1 MTAKPNSYF
10 ESYFKTGEVR
20 TERMIQTIRGTRDIL
35 PADMPLWRRVE
46 EVAREAFRRYG
57 YREIRTPIIEKTE
70 LFARG
75 VGEATDIVHK
85 EMYTFIDRGRE
96 DREGESLTLRPENTA
111 SVMRAYI
118 QHKMFADKS
127 PGELTK
133 LYYIGPM
140 FRRERP
146 QAGRYRQFYQI
157 GVEVMGASD
166 DPAIEAEVIEMLDW
180 YLRELKITDT
190 TLLINSVGEPGMRAE
205 YLEELRRAV
214 KPKLDQLC
222 GDCRHRFE
230 TNPLRIFD
238 CKVESCQPV
247 IATLP
252 VITDSLDEASREHFE
267 QFKAHLDARGIAYTV
282 NPRMVRGLDYYTRT
296 AFEIA
301 GHDGLGAQNT
311 LVGGGRYD
319 GLSETLGGPPVKG
332 FGFAFGLD
340 RMVLSLPDDEAKSL
354 RAEEAPDVFIVF
366 LGEAAR
372 DHSFKIARELREAGI
387 AVLLEFEERKIK
399 KAMTQAAKSGARFA
413 LIIGEDEVAQDK
425 YGMKNLATGEQELL
439 SLKEIIAKLR

>member
-1 MTAKPNSYF
+1 
-10 ESYFKTGEVR
+10 
-20 TERMIQTIRGTRDIL
+20 MIQTIRGTRDIL
-35 PADMPLWRRVE
+35 PEEMPLWRRAE
-46 EVAREAFRRYG
+46 ELAREAFRRYG
-57 YREIRTPIIEKTE
+57 FREIRTPIIEKTE

-96 DREGESLTLRPENTA
+96 DREGESLSLRPENTA
-111 SVMRAYI
+111 SVVRAYI

-190 TLLINSVGEPGMRAE
+190 KLLINSVGEPAMRAA
-205 YLEELRRAV
+205 YLETLRAAV
-214 KPKLDQLC
+214 EPKLDQLC
-222 GDCRHRFE
+222 GDCRHRFAA
-230 TNPLRIFD
+230 NPLRIFD
-238 CKVESCQPV
+238 CKVESCQPI
-247 IATLP
+247 IAALP
-252 VITDSLDEASREHFE
+252 VITDSLDAASREHFE
-267 QFKAHLDARGIAYTV
+267 RFKEHLDARGIAYTV

-301 GHDGLGAQNT
+301 GNDSLGAQNT

-319 GLSETLGGPPVKG
+319 GLSETLGGPPLKG

-340 RMVLSLPDDEAKSL
+340 RMVMSLPEDEAGKL
-354 RAEEAPDVFIVF
+354 RAADAPAVYLVF
-366 LGEAAR
+366 LGDAAR
-372 DHSFKIARELREAGI
+372 ERSFIVARALREAGI
-387 AVLLEFEERKIK
+387 SVLLEFEERKLK
-399 KAMTQAAKSGARFA
+399 KAMTQAAKSGARYA
-413 LIIGEDEVAQDK
+413 LIIGEDEVAQDR
-425 YGMKNLATGEQELL
+425 YGLKNLTSGEQEQL
-439 SLKEIIAKLR
+439 SLKEIINACGN

>member
-1 MTAKPNSYF
+1 
-10 ESYFKTGEVR
+10 
-20 TERMIQTIRGTRDIL
+20 L
-35 PADMPLWRRVE
+35 PVDMPLWHRVE
-46 EVAREAFRRYG
+46 DVAREAFRRYG
-57 YREIRTPIIEKTE
+57 YHEIRTPIFEKTE

-85 EMYTFIDRGRE
+85 EMYTFVDRARE

-111 SVMRAYI
+111 SVVRAYI

-157 GVEVMGASD
+157 GVEVMGSSD
-166 DPAIEAEVIEMLDW
+166 DPAIEAEVMEMLDW
-180 YLRELKITDT
+180 FLKELKIANT
-190 TLLINSVGEPGMRAE
+190 TLLINSVGEPASRAA
-205 YLEELRRAV
+205 YLETLREAV
-214 KPKLDQLC
+214 KPNLDQLC
-222 GDCRHRFE
+222 GDCHHRFE

-238 CKVESCQPV
+238 CKVESCQA
-247 IATLP
+247 IISGLP
-252 VITDSLDEASREHFE
+252 VITDSLDEASLEHFD

-296 AFEIA
+296 AFEIV

-319 GLSETLGGPPVKG
+319 GLSETLGGPPTKG

-340 RMVLSLPDDEAKSL
+340 RMVMALPEEEAARL
-354 RAEEAPDVFIVF
+354 RAGDAPDVFLVF

-372 DHSFKIARELREAGI
+372 NHSFKVARQLRQAGV
-387 AVLLEFEERKIK
+387 AVAIEFEDRKMK
-399 KAMTQAAKSGARFA
+399 KAMAAANKARARYA
-413 LIIGEDEVAQDK
+413 LIIRDAEVESGR
-425 YGMKNLATGEQELL
+425 YGLKNLETGEQE
-439 SLKEIIAKLR
+439 SLALDEIIRKLA

>member
-1 MTAKPNSYF
+1 MNSYF
-10 ESYFKTGEVR
+10 GNERKTSEIR
-20 TERMIQTIRGTRDIL
+20 NKRMIQTIRGTRDIL
-35 PADMPLWRRVE
+35 PVDMPLWRRVE
-46 EVAREAFRRYG
+46 EIAREAFRRYG
-57 YREIRTPIIEKTE
+57 FREIRTPIIEKTE

-111 SVMRAYI
+111 SVVRAYI

-127 PGELTK
+127 PGELTR
-133 LYYIGPM
+133 LYYMGPM

-157 GVEVMGASD
+157 GAEVMGSSD

-180 YLRELKITDT
+180 YLRELKITNT

-205 YLEELRRAV
+205 YLEELRSAITPNLSR
-214 KPKLDQLC
+214 LC

-230 TNPLRIFD
+230 TNPLRVFD

-252 VITDSLDEASREHFE
+252 VITDSLDGASREHFE
-267 QFKAHLDARGIAYTV
+267 RFKAHLDARDIAYKV

-296 AFEIA
+296 AFEIT
-301 GHDGLGAQNT
+301 GNDGLGSQNT

-340 RMVLSLPDDEAKSL
+340 RMVLSLSDDEGKRL
-354 RAEEAPDVFIVF
+354 RAEEAIDVYLVF
-366 LGEAAR
+366 LGETAR
-372 DHSFKIARELREAGI
+372 HRSFIIARELREAGL
-387 AVLLEFEERKIK
+387 AVSLEFEERKIK

-413 LIIGEDEVAQDK
+413 LIVGEDEVAQNR
-425 YGMKNLATGEQELL
+425 YGLKNLATGEQESL
-439 SLKEIIAKLR
+439 SLEEIIARLK